1 MFFFN
6 LIFFRSSESKVAEV
20 APAPSN
26 ASGDEHKQRG
36 EESVPHGLPNGDV
49 KSLGGKQAPPVVSI
63 NSSVDREGATSPRGQ
78 VSELNSLG
86 IFLKKNYKVNW
97 FENGLYQSVI
107 GWIIDKVSFS

>member
-1 MFFFN
+1 MFFFSN

-78 VSELNSLG
+78 VS
-86 IFLKKNYKVNW
+86 
-97 FENGLYQSVI
+97 GLYTHKYYSEI
-107 GWIIDKVSFS
+107 N

>member
-1 MFFFN
+1 MVKDNYTCLLIDFITSSSVRHTLISIYVFNN
-6 LIFFRSSESKVAEV
+6 LIFFRSSESKVAEIV
-20 APAPSN
+20 PAPSI

-78 VSELNSLG
+78 VSELNT
-86 IFLKKNYKVNW
+86 YK
-97 FENGLYQSVI
+97 
-107 GWIIDKVSFS
+107 